1 MQEVDCFVTRYKSNL
16 DANDMQQIRSFRDE
30 FHSLKRSVKKKIT
43 HSFSEKNNIMHDV
56 LG

>member
-30 FHSLKRSVKKKIT
+30 FQSLKRSVK
-43 HSFSEKNNIMHDV
+43 
-56 LG
+56 